1 MSSPTTAENI
11 LFALKTRGAL
21 SARQVADTF
30 KISTMGAHKALNA
43 LAEQKLVDAEDES
56 RGRGRPTRLFR
67 LTARGHAR
75 FPDNHAEL
83 SVEMIEDVRSLFGSA
98 GLDRLIAS
106 REARQRQ
113 NYAELIGD
121 SLAERVADLAR
132 RRSDEGYMA
141 RIEVAEDGSILL
153 IEDHCPICAAAD
165 ACKGF
170 CRSELAIFH
179 AALGSE
185 VSIEREDHLLS
196 GSRRCTYRIR
206 PIEST
211 YGLPGREQ

>member
-1 MSSPTTAENI
+1 MSSPSTAENI

-67 LTARGHAR
+67 LTAAGHAR

-83 SVEMIEDVRSLFGSA
+83 SVELIEDVRTLFGKA

-106 REARQRQ
+106 REARQRRA
-113 NYAELIGD
+113 YAELKGQT
-121 SLAERVADLAR
+121 LGEKVADLAR
-132 RRSDEGYMA
+132 MRSAEGYMA
-141 RIEVAEDGSILL
+141 RSEVAEDGSHLL

-165 ACKGF
+165 ACQGF
-170 CRSELAIFH
+170 CRSELAIFR
-179 AALGSE
+179 AALGNG
-185 VSIEREDHLLS
+185 VSVEREDHLLS

-206 PIEST
+206 AIES
-211 YGLPGREQ
+211 R